1 MNQFNLNN
9 LFAFWQSTPIV
20 NKLFIII
27 AAIFLIVD
35 LFIGDQLKFQPISLQ
50 YVWIWQLI
58 TSVFVQGPF
67 FSFLFNLC
75 CLPVLNN
82 AERRVGSILYLL
94 EFIIKNSIGM
104 AFIFLL
110 AKLYCL
116 LVNYDKEMMYSN
128 HFGFWNIAVY
138 FITANALKKPNEI
151 TEVLFFPFVMKVRY
165 YLICLLLFLQLFNQ
179 TRFTVLFFAEIALLE
194 FIIYKGPL
202 FRLPKRFIESL
213 EKKAILQ
220 KYISRQDFIPIDQAQ
235 DLVFSGTQ
243 KIEFQIENFH
253 KDMELSPAGQMSS
266 SQEKVPTEEESM
278 QIK

>member
-1 MNQFNLNN
+1 MNQFNQNI

-27 AAIFLIVD
+27 ASIFWIVD
-35 LFIGDQLKFQPISLQ
+35 LLIGDQLKFQPISLQ

-58 TSVFVQGPF
+58 TSVFVQG
-67 FSFLFNLC
+67 SFCSFIFNLC
-75 CLPVLNN
+75 CLPVFNN
-82 AERRVGSILYLL
+82 VERRLGSILYLL
-94 EFIIKNSIGM
+94 EFLIKNSIGM
-104 AFIFLL
+104 AFIFLVV
-110 AKLYCL
+110 KLYCL
-116 LVNYDKEMMYSN
+116 LINYDMEMMYSN

-138 FITANALKKPNEI
+138 FITTQALKQPNEE
-151 TEVLFFPFVMKVRY
+151 TKVLFLPFVMKVRY

-179 TRFTVLFFAEIALLE
+179 TRFTVLFFAQIALLE

-202 FRLPKRFIESL
+202 FRLPKQFIEQL
-213 EKKAILQ
+213 EKKAFLQ
-220 KYISRQDFIPIDQAQ
+220 KCISRQDFIPIDQAS

-253 KDMELSPAGQMSS
+253 KEMELSPAGQMSS

-278 QIK
+278 HIK